1 MSQTVFVVVGLIVLV
16 TLILVGGLAR
26 LFRKAGPNEALI
38 VYGMRGKRVVKGH
51 GTFIFPLVEQARLL
65 SLELMRT

>member
-38 VYGMRGKRVVKGH
+38 VYGMRGKRVVGMEPSS
-51 GTFIFPLVEQARLL
+51 FPWWSRRGCCRW
-65 SLELMRT
+65 S